1 MCPTRIVRV
10 AAVAVLI
17 VLPRAAAADEPAPR
31 NITVVGVGR
40 EQSPPDT
47 AHVTFAIEETAPTAQ
62 AATQGAAKKATQVLE
77 TLKKQVGEDG
87 KVETGGYQLSPLY
100 RRENPRPEPGQP
112 DRQPYRPEIIGYTAT
127 NQIEVET
134 RKVDAVGG
142 LIDAA
147 VTAGAARVGDVSF
160 KLHDPGPARN
170 RALKSAGT
178 DAAGQASAIAD
189 ALQVRLTR
197 VLEASTEPTSGPILY
212 RRTMA
217 MAATDA
223 VATPIEPGDVTTEVR
238 LRVTYGI
245 E

>member
-10 AAVAVLI
+10 AALAVLI
-17 VLPRAAAADEPAPR
+17 VAPRASAADEPAPR
-31 NITVVGVGR
+31 NITVVGIGR
-40 EQSPPDT
+40 ERSTPDT
-47 AHVTFAIEETAPTAQ
+47 AHVTFAVEETAPTAQ
-62 AATQGAAKKATQVLE
+62 AATQAAAKRATQLLD
-77 TLKKQVGEDG
+77 TLKKQVGDEG
-87 KVETGGYQLSPLY
+87 KVETGGYQLSPIY
-100 RRENPRPEPGQP
+100 RRANPGPEAAAPNRPAY
-112 DRQPYRPEIIGYTAT
+112 RQEIIGYTAT

-147 VTAGAARVGDVSF
+147 VTSGATRVGDVSF

-189 ALQVRLTR
+189 ALQVRITR
-197 VLEASTEPTSGPILY
+197 VLEASTESTSGPILY
-212 RRTMA
+212 RRSVTMA
-217 MAATDA
+217 ADT
-223 VATPIEPGDVTTEVR
+223 VATPIEPGEVSTEVR

>member
-1 MCPTRIVRV
+1 MYWTGIVRM
-10 AAVAVLI
+10 AALAALFV
-17 VLPRAAAADEPAPR
+17 PSAAAADEPAPR

-40 EQSPPDT
+40 EESAPDS
-47 AHVTFAIEETAPTAQ
+47 AHVTFAVEQTAPTAQ
-62 AATQGAAKKATQVLE
+62 AAGQAAAKTATQLLE
-77 TLKKQVGEDG
+77 TLKKHVGEDG
-87 KVETGGYQLSPLY
+87 KVETGGYQLSPVY
-100 RRENPRPEPGQP
+100 RQDGPRQP
-112 DRQPYRPEIIGYTAT
+112 ADRQYRPEIVGYTAT

-134 RKVDAVGG
+134 GKVQSVGT

-147 VTAGAARVGDVSF
+147 VTAGATRIGDVSF

-197 VLEASTEPTSGPILY
+197 VLEASTESTSGPILY
-212 RRTMA
+212 RRSMA
-217 MAATDA
+217 MAADA